1 MFKHFISDFE
11 ECLSADFKWLHLVSQ
26 AVKAHFKI
34 CHVLDSVQYYKTFLT
49 GEANHN
55 TAALIF
61 SGRIISTAT

>member
-1 MFKHFISDFE
+1 M
-11 ECLSADFKWLHLVSQ
+11 SQ

-34 CHVLDSVQYYKTFLT
+34 CHVLESVQYYKTFLT